1 MGDIT
6 LIKVLTPAIL
16 TFCIGIALTPFVTRY
31 LYAYR
36 IWKTR
41 GGKVALDGTTAHEF
55 NRLHGSREREVP
67 RMGGVVVWGS
77 ALITITGIA
86 FIAAFFPS
94 VATLKLDFLSRAQT
108 WIPLSALLLGGLLGA
123 LNDIYDVYGKG
134 EGIRLRM
141 RLVIIALASAGIGWW
156 FYDKLDVTSV
166 MVPLYGPLFLGI
178 FIIPSFILGTL
189 FIYASGTIDGIDGL
203 AGGVFA
209 SVFSA
214 YAGIALIN
222 TQIDLAA
229 FCAMIVGAV
238 LAFLWFNIPPARFF
252 MTETG
257 TMALTLSLATIVFM
271 TDALGGG
278 FGIALFPVAGVLL
291 CTTVITTVLH
301 ILSKKILKKKLLRI
315 APLHHHFEALGW
327 PSYKV
332 TMRYW
337 IISIIAALFAIA
349 LASVGA

>member
-1 MGDIT
+1 MLEIHI
-6 LIKVLTPAIL
+6 LKIFLPAVL
-16 TFCIGIALTPFVTRY
+16 TFCVGIALTPFVTQR
-31 LYAYR
+31 LYAWR

-41 GGKVALDGTTAHEF
+41 GGKHALDGTLAHEF

-77 ALITITGIA
+77 ALLTIMGIA
-86 FIAAFFPS
+86 SIAAFFPS

-108 WIPLSALLLGGLLGA
+108 WIPLSALMLGGLLGA

-156 FYDKLDVTSV
+156 FYEKLDVTSV
-166 MVPLYGPLFLGI
+166 MIPLYGPLFLGI
-178 FIIPSFILGTL
+178 FIIPSFVLGTL

-214 YAGIALIN
+214 YTGIALLN
-222 TQIDLAA
+222 NQIDLAA

-278 FGIALFPVAGVLL
+278 FGIALFPIAGILL
-291 CTTVITTVLH
+291 CVTVVTTVLH

-337 IISIIAALFAIA
+337 VISIIAALCAIA

>member
-1 MGDIT
+1 
-6 LIKVLTPAIL
+6 
-16 TFCIGIALTPFVTRY
+16 
-31 LYAYR
+31 
-36 IWKTR
+36 
-41 GGKVALDGTTAHEF
+41 
-55 NRLHGSREREVP
+55 
-67 RMGGVVVWGS
+67 
-77 ALITITGIA
+77 
-86 FIAAFFPS
+86 
-94 VATLKLDFLSRAQT
+94 
-108 WIPLSALLLGGLLGA
+108 
-123 LNDIYDVYGKG
+123 
-134 EGIRLRM
+134 LRM
-141 RLVIIALASAGIGWW
+141 RLVIIALASASIGWW

-166 MVPLYGPLFLGI
+166 MIPLYGPLFLGI

-222 TQIDLAA
+222 AQIDLAA

-337 IISIIAALFAIA
+337 VISIIAALFAIA
-349 LASVGA
+349 LASLGA